1 MATRTNPWSPGA
13 ATAWATARPTKA
25 QAPGAQH
32 PQERGEGFELRTD
45 LHGALR
51 AAQGMLL
58 STEAQANANGGLLD
72 RAQLVSTLEAALE
85 LVESLGNYAGQ
96 HQGLAHD
103 AGPRKTLT
111 DTVRAMGHGAN
122 DQKEGTG
129 PGNEPIIALSAPA
142 GIALASPRSIALGA
156 GEHIDA
162 AAREQVQLTAGE
174 QMLLNAGQGLGT
186 FAQSGDMR
194 HIAHQGQLLLQAQ
207 HNSAR
212 LEADQSV
219 EISASQQHVLFAAKQ
234 HITLL
239 CGGAYVKIA
248 DGNIE
253 FGMPVDFIVKAA
265 KHSNVSGAAMS
276 PQLANWTLGSLTLPR
291 ALELR
296 YAYSDLKPVANAPYL
311 IQFEDGSQQ
320 QGTLDAQGYARIDN
334 PPAPGTV
341 FFGFDQREAFPTQ
354 ELPANPFFGQ
364 PAQSPEQAKEQ
375 LERYRQ
381 LDKEYLE
388 DNYFPDEIEALAD
401 SDYEDLSND
410 YLYDSELG
418 DHDHDDDDEGPSGD
432 HQELTL
438 TDDDEAHTA

>member
-58 STEAQANANGGLLD
+58 STEAQANANGGQLD

-142 GIALASPRSIALGA
+142 GIALASPRSIALGV

-207 HNSAR
+207 HNSVR

-219 EISASQQHVLFAAKQ
+219 EVSASQQHVQLAAKQ

-239 CGGAYVKIA
+239 CGGAYLKLQG
-248 DGNIE
+248 GNIE
-253 FGMPVDFIVKAA
+253 LGMPGNFTVKAA
-265 KHSNVSGAAMS
+265 KHSLTGPSQATQSMAAWKKGPSEHWIGLHLLDAESGQGIENIDYAIHFLDGEVTRGTLDEAGKARHENR
-276 PQLANWTLGSLTLPR
+276 QLKPVGRIEYTFPPARDEEPHP
-291 ALELR
+291 ALEL
-296 YAYSDLKPVANAPYL
+296 LL
-311 IQFEDGSQQ
+311 
-320 QGTLDAQGYARIDN
+320 
-334 PPAPGTV
+334 
-341 FFGFDQREAFPTQ
+341 
-354 ELPANPFFGQ
+354 
-364 PAQSPEQAKEQ
+364 
-375 LERYRQ
+375 
-381 LDKEYLE
+381 
-388 DNYFPDEIEALAD
+388 
-401 SDYEDLSND
+401 
-410 YLYDSELG
+410 SELQKEKG
-418 DHDHDDDDEGPSGD
+418 GSR
-432 HQELTL
+432 
-438 TDDDEAHTA
+438 